1 MLRDKRIFI
10 LLLSVFVS
18 GCLSIH
24 AQKTSVSATI
34 NPARIL
40 IGEQAT
46 ITLEIKTPKGKTVFL
61 PEYNYT
67 DTLIKG
73 IEVLATLKPDTA
85 IANNVTTITQRYT
98 VTSFDSAQYTI
109 PYIRVIDNEDT
120 IKSNSLELKVT
131 SPVLSD
137 STLAYLKKLDAKET
151 DSIDF
156 DALQINDI
164 KDIQSPPF
172 VAQDYL
178 KEWVQS
184 NPFLFAIILTLI
196 LLLIATL
203 IVLILFLRKKKK
215 GYFFKP
221 QIILPPHVI
230 ALNALDKIKSEH
242 LCEQGKEK
250 EYYTELAEI
259 VRTYID
265 KRYHIRALEQTSDE
279 TIEAVHNYIED
290 DPVLNNLQQILKLS
304 DLVKFAKYRST
315 QDENDLSLMN
325 AYFFIN
331 RTKVEM
337 EQPDIKENETIKT
350 APENESQQK
359 TTEEEDSQNKNS
371 DEEA

>member
-359 TTEEEDSQNKNS
+359 IAEEEDSQNKNS